1 MFFFD
6 LFKTLVDDLEQ
17 SAVLLFA
24 SQTLSFAFLLFLI
37 IENAFW
43 ITFDNGRWLNLLCT
57 LGLSIILVLLIG
69 GLGSISII
77 CFTVCFPY
85 VCAILDSKSMSGCL
99 QIGSS
104 LVSLLAEPP
113 LQVVAL
119 EAAPSTLVGSS
130 FWLAV

>member
-6 LFKTLVDDLEQ
+6 LFKTLVDDLKQ

-43 ITFDNGRWLNLLCT
+43 ISFDNRRWLSLLCT
-57 LGLSIILVLLIG
+57 LGLSIILVLLICR
-69 GLGSISII
+69 LSSVSII
-77 CFTVCFPY
+77 CFTFCLPY
-85 VCAILDSKSMSGCL
+85 VCAILDSKSEPGLL
-99 QIGSS
+99 QVGSS

-119 EAAPSTLVGSS
+119 EAAPWPLVGSS
-130 FWLAV
+130 IWLAV

>member
-6 LFKTLVDDLEQ
+6 LLETLVDDLKQ

-37 IENAFW
+37 VENAFW

-77 CFTVCFPY
+77 CFRVCLPY

-99 QIGSS
+99 QVGSS

-119 EAAPSTLVGSS
+119 EAAPSALVGSS